1 MKEMLLAAGGVVGA
15 VAASG
20 CCIVPLTLV
29 SVGVSGA
36 WIGHLTALA
45 PYHLLFI
52 AFAAV
57 CLGAGFWLVYRP
69 TAKACEVNSNAGSA
83 LRRTFRN
90 VLWVKAALWVGA
102 ALVAL
107 SAGVDAGSLLFL

>member
-1 MKEMLLAAGGVVGA
+1 MKETLLAAGGVVGA
-15 VAASG
+15 VAASS
-20 CCIVPLTLV
+20 CCIVPLALV

-45 PYHLLFI
+45 PYRLLFI

-69 TAKACEVNSNAGSA
+69 TAKACEVSPGSGSA
-83 LRRTFRN
+83 LSRTFRN
-90 VLWVKAALWVGA
+90 VLWVKAALWMGA
-102 ALVAL
+102 TLVAL
-107 SAGVDAGSLLFL
+107 SAGVDAGSILFL